1 MLIGEEP
8 QRTQMDSKLGIGG
21 NIIYYIPLC
30 LPFIREIIMG
40 DGELNIDY
48 LLFTIENLQ
57 APVERSRAMG

>member
-1 MLIGEEP
+1 
-8 QRTQMDSKLGIGG
+8 MDSKLGIGG